1 LEAHPKS
8 FPKGRTL
15 KILIMENTSNNNA
28 SKPFLRKGL
37 GRPLNLIPAWLKNKY
52 FLSASAFIVWI
63 LFFDPRDVFTQMEHR
78 RELKELEVSKAW
90 YQSEN
95 TALAAES
102 ERLRTNPATIEKYAR
117 ENYLMKRDNEDIFIV
132 PEKPD
137 VKNK

>member
-1 LEAHPKS
+1 MITSDGGQKSDSPK
-8 FPKGRTL
+8 
-15 KILIMENTSNNNA
+15 NSNNM
-28 SKPFLRKGL
+28 KL
-37 GRPLNLIPAWLKNKY
+37 LNLIPAWLKNKY
-52 FLSASAFIVWI
+52 FLSVSAFIVWI

-90 YQSEN
+90 YQNEN
-95 TALAAES
+95 TALSSES

-137 VKNK
+137 VKNN